1 MWEEGQRLF
10 FSLEKI
16 YLLIYLYLFILVC
29 FFWVSKITKHTHC
42 SMREYSGYWSEI
54 IKSTH
59 RFVDQQKNGQIFWWS
74 ITVIVWVLYQ
84 EKKNLESNW
93 RSHEASG
100 GSCRDAPLLPL
111 SCCLTNKQIHRTYSW
126 LAASWSRGKTIMYQA
141 GGKKIIN
148 IHVWLLQITGVQSIT
163 SALQAAKRSRV

>member
-1 MWEEGQRLF
+1 MWEEGKRLF
-10 FSLEKI
+10 FSFEKI

-42 SMREYSGYWSEI
+42 SMREEYSGYWSEI

-59 RFVDQQKNGQIFWWS
+59 RFADQQKKWS
-74 ITVIVWVLYQ
+74 NFLMIDYSNRLSPLTKK
-84 EKKNLESNW
+84 KKNLESNW
-93 RSHEASG
+93 RSHEASR

-126 LAASWSRGKTIMYQA
+126 LAASWSRGKTI
-141 GGKKIIN
+141 IN
-148 IHVWLLQITGVQSIT
+148 IHVWVLQITGVQSIT
-163 SALQAAKRSRV
+163 SALQASKRSRV